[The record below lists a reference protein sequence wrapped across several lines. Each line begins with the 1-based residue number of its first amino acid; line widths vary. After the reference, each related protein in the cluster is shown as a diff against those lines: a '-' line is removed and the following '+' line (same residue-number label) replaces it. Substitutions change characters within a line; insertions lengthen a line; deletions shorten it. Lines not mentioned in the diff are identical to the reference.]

1 VADLLLDALSHHP
14 QFELLLEG
22 SHSDLA
28 IAMDQHARSGDQHV
42 CEHSLRQDMA
52 GTPSVLALPVA
63 LSHPRL
69 KDKTIPT
76 ADVCDG
82 AICLTIS
89 EGSHQHNNTD
99 STSFPTPTNHAV
111 KDVPLDVCTGK
122 MGHNQA
128 LADRE

>member
-1 VADLLLDALSHHP
+1 M
-14 QFELLLEG
+14 LED
-22 SHSDLA
+22 SRSDLT
-28 IAMDQHARSGDQHV
+28 IAMDQHARSGDPHV
-42 CEHSLRQDMA
+42 CEHNPRQDMA
-52 GTPSVLALPVA
+52 GTPSVHALPVA

-76 ADVCDG
+76 ADVCDV
-82 AICLTIS
+82 AICLTIL